1 MAKQGAGPAADMAQR
16 EVDLAAHTA
25 KQEADL
31 AALPADMAD
40 NWVEQLVKVGDNQ
53 AGAAESITDP
63 E

>member
-1 MAKQGAGPAADMAQR
+1 MAQR
-16 EVDLAAHTA
+16 DDLVGHTA

-53 AGAAESITDP
+53 AAAAESITDP